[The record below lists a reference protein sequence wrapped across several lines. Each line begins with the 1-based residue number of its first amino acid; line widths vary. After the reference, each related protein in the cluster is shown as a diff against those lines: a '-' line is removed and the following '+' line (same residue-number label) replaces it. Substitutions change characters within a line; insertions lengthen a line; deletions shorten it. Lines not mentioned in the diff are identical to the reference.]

1 MRDNFRVR
9 FVSVGGFLRAEHE
22 MGFFRRTRA
31 AIVAPAAAQ
40 AAALQESSAKI
51 GSSSFRRIGSSFRIG
66 SFRIGSS
73 FREQLGSKS
82 DRMRRSGCAK
92 MMVAAATSGEDESE
106 EEYYDSC
113 SYTSKFIPNATGAEA
128 AAAASDQENSTPTKK
143 RDAADPPPIISH
155 MLVLRK
161 PSNSKPH
168 CKAANDM
175 GWEAIQELRERD
187 GAVGLNHFKLI
198 RRLGCGD
205 IGSVYLC
212 ELRGT
217 SCYFAMKVMDKGALA
232 IRKKLSRAQTEKEI
246 LASLDHPFLP
256 TLYAHFETSQ
266 FSCLVMEYCSGGD
279 LHSLRQ
285 QQPGKCFNDMATK

>member
-1 MRDNFRVR
+1 
-9 FVSVGGFLRAEHE
+9 

-40 AAALQESSAKI
+40 AAALQESCAKI

-82 DRMRRSGCAK
+82 DRMRRSGCTK
-92 MMVAAATSGEDESE
+92 MMMVAAATSGEDESE

-128 AAAASDQENSTPTKK
+128 AAAASDRENSTPTKK
-143 RDAADPPPIISH
+143 HEATDPPPIISH
-155 MLVLRK
+155 MLLLRK

-175 GWEAIQELRERD
+175 GWEAIQELRDRD

-205 IGSVYLC
+205 IGSVYLS

-217 SCYFAMKVMDKGALA
+217 SCYFAMKVTYTNKQTLLNYLLQPTTSRGPAFFLF
-232 IRKKLSRAQTEKEI
+232 LSR
-246 LASLDHPFLP
+246 
-256 TLYAHFETSQ
+256 
-266 FSCLVMEYCSGGD
+266 CLE
-279 LHSLRQ
+279 
-285 QQPGKCFNDMATK
+285 

>member
-1 MRDNFRVR
+1 M
-9 FVSVGGFLRAEHE
+9 SVGGSLRAEHE

-82 DRMRRSGCAK
+82 DRMRSGCAK

-128 AAAASDQENSTPTKK
+128 AAAVSDQENSTPTKK

-155 MLVLRK
+155 MLVLR
-161 PSNSKPH
+161 
-168 CKAANDM
+168 
-175 GWEAIQELRERD
+175 
-187 GAVGLNHFKLI
+187 
-198 RRLGCGD
+198 
-205 IGSVYLC
+205 
-212 ELRGT
+212 
-217 SCYFAMKVMDKGALA
+217 
-232 IRKKLSRAQTEKEI
+232 
-246 LASLDHPFLP
+246 
-256 TLYAHFETSQ
+256 
-266 FSCLVMEYCSGGD
+266 
-279 LHSLRQ
+279 
-285 QQPGKCFNDMATK
+285 